1 MEETVTLKIC
11 ELISIVLSALVA
23 GVFWGPWV
31 GLSRSNA
38 TFEPDVFLAIVRR
51 MSQNLGPL
59 MTVLMPVA
67 LVSAVPVLFLSYSGR
82 PLTFFLTLAG
92 LTLFLTAL
100 AVTMLVEVPIVKQ
113 MEAWTVS
120 TLPGDWRQRRDR
132 WGAFHVI
139 RVATSIAGLVCLLA
153 GAIF

>member
-1 MEETVTLKIC
+1 MTLKIC
-11 ELISIVLSALVA
+11 ELICIILSALVA
-23 GVFWGPWV
+23 GVFWGPWA
-31 GLSRSNA
+31 GLTRSNA

-51 MSQNLGPL
+51 MSQNLAPL

-67 LVSAVPVLFLSYSGR
+67 LLSTVPVLLLSYNGHSM
-82 PLTFFLTLAG
+82 TFFLTLAG
-92 LTLFLTAL
+92 LALFITAL

-113 MEAWTVS
+113 METWTVP

-132 WGAFHVI
+132 WGAFHVV
-139 RVATSIAGLVCLLA
+139 RVASSLVGLVCLLA

>member
-1 MEETVTLKIC
+1 MPLKIC
-11 ELISIVLSALVA
+11 EIVSIVLSALVA
-23 GVFWGPWV
+23 GVFWGPWA
-31 GLSRSNA
+31 GLTRSNA

-59 MTVLMPVA
+59 MTILMPVA
-67 LVSAVPVLFLSYSGR
+67 LLSMLPVLFLSYNGR
-82 PLTFFLTLAG
+82 LATFFLTLAG
-92 LTLFLTAL
+92 LALFITAL

-113 MEAWTVS
+113 MEIWTVP
-120 TLPGDWRQRRDR
+120 TLPGNWRQRRDR

-139 RVATSIAGLVCLLA
+139 RVAASLVGLVFLLA

>member
-1 MEETVTLKIC
+1 MTLKIW
-11 ELISIVLSALVA
+11 ELVSIVLAALVA
-23 GVFWGPWV
+23 GVFWGPWA

-59 MTVLMPVA
+59 MAILMPA
-67 LVSAVPVLFLSYSGR
+67 ILLSTVPVLFLSYNGH
-82 PLTFFLTLAG
+82 LVTFFLTLAG
-92 LTLFLTAL
+92 LALFVSSL
-100 AVTMLVEVPIVKQ
+100 AVTTLVEVPIVKQ
-113 MEAWTVS
+113 METWTVP
-120 TLPGDWRQRRDR
+120 TLPSDWQQRRDR

-139 RVATSIAGLVCLLA
+139 RVASALLGLVFLLA